1 MLSGDIVSPYQ
12 RPDIDAN
19 TNKVHVHTN
28 CVNEDDVLSEHQC
41 DDLECDE
48 L

>member
-1 MLSGDIVSPYQ
+1 MLSGDIVCPYQ

-28 CVNEDDVLSEHQC
+28 CVNEDDVLSEHQSI
-41 DDLECDE
+41 
-48 L
+48 